1 MATKTTA
8 DAEEDEELKRK
19 LKLEE
24 EKIRQVQYDLN
35 HEFTD
40 PIKESTV
47 EYYHQN
53 KDKVRPI
60 GLLSCIHYFQ
70 SVAFNNSQYCFTLVS
85 WISN

>member
-1 MATKTTA
+1 MAATA
-8 DAEEDEELKRK
+8 AAATEEDEELKRK

-40 PIKESTV
+40 PIKESTI

-53 KDKVRPI
+53 KDKVRPV
-60 GLLSCIHYFQ
+60 GLLSF
-70 SVAFNNSQYCFTLVS
+70 SL
-85 WISN
+85 ISKV

>member
-1 MATKTTA
+1 MASTA
-8 DAEEDEELKRK
+8 AATEEDEEVKRK

-47 EYYHQN
+47 EYYHQT
-53 KDKVRPI
+53 KDKVRPV
-60 GLLSCIHYFQ
+60 GLLSF
-70 SVAFNNSQYCFTLVS
+70 SL
-85 WISN
+85 ISKV